1 MKKIVMGML
10 LLFVF
15 VFPAMAS
22 GTTEATSASAKA
34 EAIAK
39 ADEGLDAQTLA
50 FLDGKDFTGQT
61 LVVGVWGGVIED
73 IIRENIIPPLEARG
87 AKVELLLGGTGDRM
101 SKIYMEKDNPT
112 MDICY
117 LNLYEC
123 QQAMA
128 DGITEAPSSKIPAY
142 DDLYDLAQIGGY
154 GQSFMGLGIAY
165 NPDYFDEAPQWA
177 DLWKPEYKGK
187 IAFPSYPG
195 SEGDGFLAIAA
206 RLNGADEHD
215 VDAGFE
221 KLQELCPI
229 PLVYNSLD
237 ELFMMMDA
245 GDVVAAPV
253 INGYAWTYVDKG
265 MNISFSWPENPG
277 SVKMMDVLTIVANNK
292 HPELADA
299 WTQLAMCPKTQTAYA
314 EQIYFGPTN
323 SKVELD
329 GALADRTVYRE
340 KVDSLV
346 DLDWLYIISQRADW
360 TNRWNQELVEYKGN

>member
-1 MKKIVMGML
+1 MKKIVVGL
-10 LLFVF
+10 LLLCVF
-15 VFPAMAS
+15 VLPTMAS
-22 GTTEATSASAKA
+22 GAQETSTSTKA
-34 EAIAK
+34 DAIAK

-50 FLDGKDFTGQT
+50 FLEGKDFTGQT

-87 AKVELLLGGTGDRM
+87 ANIELLLGGTADRL

-128 DGITEAPSSKIPAY
+128 DGITEAPSDKIPAY
-142 DDLYDLAQIGGY
+142 NDLYDLAKIGGY

-165 NPDYFDEAPQWA
+165 NPDFFDTPPKWS
-177 DLWKPEYKGK
+177 DLWNPEFKGK
-187 IAFPSYPG
+187 IAFPNYPG

-206 RLNGADEHD
+206 RLNGGDEHD
-215 VDAGFE
+215 IDKGFE

-229 PLVYNSLD
+229 PLIYTNLD

-253 INGYAWTYVDKG
+253 INGYAWTYIDKG
-265 MNISFSWPENPG
+265 LNIAYSWPTEVG
-277 SVKMMDVLTIVANNK
+277 SVKMMDTLTIVANNK
-292 HPELADA
+292 HPELSEA
-299 WTQLAMCPKTQTAYA
+299 WTQLAMCSKTQKAYA

-323 SKVELD
+323 STVKLTGDAAE
-329 GALADRTVYRE
+329 RTVYGD
-340 KVDSLV
+340 KVDSLI
-346 DLDWLYIISQRADW
+346 DLDWLYIIDQRAEW
-360 TNRWNQELVEYKGN
+360 TNRWNKDLVEYKGN